1 MHLLATILLVMFES
15 DIGCKVVCF
24 LAVGTGVEGTLT
36 LVLVAVERYKKIC
49 KPPGNQ
55 LTSTTKRTVIGSY
68 TVFAVLMGSPFL
80 YYSGV
85 TTVDREV
92 KNVTGQICSMISGP
106 MTNDAI
112 VVGVTLM
119 LTALVELLIMAVL
132 YFRICRKLF
141 LHRKFSVTTK
151 IEIDSHTANTGENV
165 NEHVAGMRISSIIT
179 DSTNVKYKTP
189 TRKQQ
194 DLFRTGRIASCLRL
208 TMINI
213 VITIVFA
220 VTILPT
226 VILIIIESAST
237 GFSASSHDN
246 ELLIVF
252 LSTFYI
258 VNNIANAS
266 IYTFMDVKFQ
276 KELKAMLYRSSK

>member
-1 MHLLATILLVMFES
+1 
-15 DIGCKVVCF
+15 
-24 LAVGTGVEGTLT
+24 
-36 LVLVAVERYKKIC
+36 
-49 KPPGNQ
+49 
-55 LTSTTKRTVIGSY
+55 
-68 TVFAVLMGSPFL
+68 
-80 YYSGV
+80 
-85 TTVDREV
+85 
-92 KNVTGQICSMISGP
+92 MISGP
-106 MTNDAI
+106 MTYDAK
-112 VVGVTLM
+112 VVGVTLV
-119 LTALVELLIMAVL
+119 LTALVELFIMAVL

-165 NEHVAGMRISSIIT
+165 NEHVAGMRISCIIT

-189 TRKQQ
+189 KRKQQ
-194 DLFRTGRIASCLRL
+194 DSFRTGRIASCSRL

-226 VILIIIESAST
+226 LILIIIESAST

-258 VNNIANAS
+258 VNNIANAF

-276 KELKAMLYRSSK
+276 KELKAMLCRSSK